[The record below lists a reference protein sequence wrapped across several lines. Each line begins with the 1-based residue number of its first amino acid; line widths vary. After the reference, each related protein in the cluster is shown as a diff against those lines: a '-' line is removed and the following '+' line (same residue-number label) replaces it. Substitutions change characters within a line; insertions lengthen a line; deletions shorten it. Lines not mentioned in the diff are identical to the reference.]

1 MSIDLLYISCC
12 VLHRLL
18 LRDNQLANASCLNHF
33 PYYYFLSID
42 WCYGK
47 QVTVPV
53 EYYESV
59 KPPRREKNQMKI
71 PSEAR
76 FEILQNW
83 DYSVYKISRASE
95 EAQRERELRN
105 KSVKA
110 FARRDRLRRGLHG
123 LLSYPLALFEGM
135 RHHEQ
140 QKQQHS
146 CTAADADFSE
156 DEDGDKMNND
166 HLLVHHPEDSCP
178 KEDEQPSDK
187 PSRSLACGSNGEIDL
202 QERHVICHKKNK
214 RKSQKHVQE
223 HEVRHRHIPQ
233 GDHRH
238 QQQHNKDDDH
248 KQGQDALSYTHH
260 DHALLLP

>member
-1 MSIDLLYISCC
+1 MLESFSI
-12 VLHRLL
+12 LL
-18 LRDNQLANASCLNHF
+18 LL
-33 PYYYFLSID
+33 LSID

-146 CTAADADFSE
+146 CAAVDADFSNE
-156 DEDGDKMNND
+156 EEDGDKMNNNNL
-166 HLLVHHPEDSCP
+166 LLVHHPEDSCL
-178 KEDEQPSDK
+178 KEEEQPSDQQ
-187 PSRSLACGSNGEIDL
+187 PSRSIA
-202 QERHVICHKKNK
+202 
-214 RKSQKHVQE
+214 
-223 HEVRHRHIPQ
+223 HRHIPQ
-233 GDHRH
+233 GDRH
-238 QQQHNKDDDH
+238 QQNNKDDD
-248 KQGQDALSYTHH
+248 DALSYTHH
-260 DHALLLP
+260 DHALLLS